1 MVLHCTDADGCKGGV
16 IQWAFDYVTVNDGI
30 NTALVYPYVG
40 KASMCRPLVQ
50 ITGNTGG
57 NLCVLCDF
65 RMGITGDT
73 ANIILLANVNS
84 RSRSLYVIVRP
95 SVCLSVVCL

>member
-40 KASMCRPLVQ
+40 KASMW
-50 ITGNTGG
+50 
-57 NLCVLCDF
+57 
-65 RMGITGDT
+65 
-73 ANIILLANVNS
+73 
-84 RSRSLYVIVRP
+84 
-95 SVCLSVVCL
+95 